1 MAISR
6 LSPAWFFL
14 ALWVLSGCATF
25 GPGTV
30 ENDRFDY
37 SNSIAESW
45 KKMMLL
51 NIVKLRYGDTDSQGH
66 INNAVFTTLLETGR
80 VEVLLDADG
89 GLLLPA
95 GSAFVIVNLSMAFRG
110 EIHWPGRVDI
120 GTRVK
125 AIGRSSV
132 TFEQALFQEGR
143 LVATAETVIVQMSEA
158 TRRSEP
164 LSPEVAASTA
174 AKIDE

>member
-1 MAISR
+1 MTG
-6 LSPAWFFL
+6 SPGKNNDGAASPV
-14 ALWVLSGCATF
+14 ALTDFPHHSY
-25 GPGTV
+25 
-30 ENDRFDY
+30 D
-37 SNSIAESW
+37 
-45 KKMMLL
+45 
-51 NIVKLRYGDTDSQGH
+51 KLRYGDTDSQGH

-132 TFEQALFQEGR
+132 TFEQALFQDGR

-164 LSPEVAASTA
+164 LSPEVAAHLQRFA
-174 AKIDE
+174 AAA

>member
-1 MAISR
+1 MTASSGR
-6 LSPAWFFL
+6 NNNGGAAMVTL
-14 ALWVLSGCATF
+14 ADFPHHGY
-25 GPGTV
+25 
-30 ENDRFDY
+30 D
-37 SNSIAESW
+37 
-45 KKMMLL
+45 
-51 NIVKLRYGDTDSQGH
+51 KLRYGDTDRQGH

-132 TFEQALFQEGR
+132 TFEQALFQDAR
-143 LVATAETVIVQMSEA
+143 LVATAETVIVQMKEA

-164 LSPEVAASTA
+164 LSPEVAAHLRRFATA
-174 AKIDE
+174 A